1 MGARF
6 VKGTSIYQENLLSYS
21 GDINFR
27 TLNLFLIGRASPHLH
42 NGTRYRE
49 NEDNIVIELFYSL
62 FEVKIPMF
70 TLLFM

>member
-27 TLNLFLIGRASPHLH
+27 TLNLFLIGRASPFLH
-42 NGTRYRE
+42 NGTRYHE
-49 NEDNIVIELFYSL
+49 NEDNIVDDF
-62 FEVKIPMF
+62 
-70 TLLFM
+70 